1 MASKHRGLVK
11 THIVLKQLEPNSL
24 DCSSKKYKMCERC
37 RHLIAPDPAHAKDR
51 YRSHNSRCREDKFKP
66 YEPSGEDI
74 SMDRIIY
81 DKDAVD
87 RHGKPLN
94 EENPVHDDYQK
105 GKFFK
110 GYYMLEEMNEM
121 QYAQYLF
128 NTMETQMRARH
139 EPAET
144 EELEATDFFPSAT
157 MSFGLSQTD
166 LLNLPGAAA
175 GDFDDDTTMSECS
188 SELSRQNSLRGGGVC
203 GRTMASRPSLA
214 VGSTATKARLSSSTA
229 AADDDDL
236 DDEIDMDLS
245 QQNPDREAPEALSK
259 DWCNG
264 MTSDV
269 EEVGTW
275 FSRNIRVAVD
285 ALRERP
291 VEAQGTVAKL
301 EAAHEGVRTALADL
315 QTTIYEVA
323 GITEEEQQ
331 QQQQQ
336 QEQQQQEEEEEE
348 EEEEKKADVVGGD
361 NSGAP
366 KRSRD
371 DAGENEDEEEE
382 SGEFQPEDLEELGED
397 ALFMSQPDEVIDD
410 EDEEQHQQAPPQQ
423 KLLRQSPRRSKRNRR

>member
-74 SMDRIIY
+74 SIDRIIY

-157 MSFGLSQTD
+157 MSFGL
-166 LLNLPGAAA
+166 
-175 GDFDDDTTMSECS
+175 
-188 SELSRQNSLRGGGVC
+188 
-203 GRTMASRPSLA
+203 
-214 VGSTATKARLSSSTA
+214 
-229 AADDDDL
+229 
-236 DDEIDMDLS
+236 
-245 QQNPDREAPEALSK
+245 
-259 DWCNG
+259 
-264 MTSDV
+264 
-269 EEVGTW
+269 
-275 FSRNIRVAVD
+275 
-285 ALRERP
+285 
-291 VEAQGTVAKL
+291 
-301 EAAHEGVRTALADL
+301 
-315 QTTIYEVA
+315 
-323 GITEEEQQ
+323 
-331 QQQQQ
+331 
-336 QEQQQQEEEEEE
+336 
-348 EEEEKKADVVGGD
+348 
-361 NSGAP
+361 
-366 KRSRD
+366 
-371 DAGENEDEEEE
+371 
-382 SGEFQPEDLEELGED
+382 
-397 ALFMSQPDEVIDD
+397 
-410 EDEEQHQQAPPQQ
+410 
-423 KLLRQSPRRSKRNRR
+423 